1 MAQTHNINGEQPI
14 IETTKHGYGD
24 YHGTGGVQDVYTFNN
39 GYSLSVIP
47 EYGVQQNAK
56 GESVMKPIKG
66 RYECA
71 VFYNGELTYDTP
83 ITSDVIRNQ
92 NDPQVHNLLMEV
104 QRLRRN

>member
-1 MAQTHNINGEQPI
+1 MAQTHSINGEQPV
-14 IETTKHGYGD
+14 IESVKHGIGE
-24 YHGTGGVQDVYTFNN
+24 YHGCGGIQDVYTFNN

-71 VFYNGELTYDTP
+71 VFYNGELTYDTH
-83 ITSDVIRNQ
+83 ITADVIHNQ

-104 QRLRRN
+104 QRL